1 MDATLLQQLLTKPTP
16 QKQQEVEIILPKEE
30 GVVDIQTKIVDKTDL
45 GYDGAALR
53 QKLQHF
59 ERVHRETN
67 VEEEEEIV
75 TVVPPPPS
83 NPLRFFRVCLRVIAY
98 TTCHLQRPNIRK
110 NIRAGTMEGLL
121 QTQGD
126 CWRLCLEFSLT
137 THTPTVNQISDKG
150 EPNGKNTNT
159 LIMFC
164 QSSISGQHCLKWFI
178 TRWLAL
184 QNNLPDQDCL
194 K

>member
-1 MDATLLQQLLTKPTP
+1 MDAALLQQLLTKPTP

-67 VEEEEEIV
+67 VEEEEIV

-83 NPLRFFRVCLRVIAY
+83 KPSLPDSPKKTA
-98 TTCHLQRPNIRK
+98 K
-110 NIRAGTMEGLL
+110 RAPK
-121 QTQGD
+121 
-126 CWRLCLEFSLT
+126 
-137 THTPTVNQISDKG
+137 TPKAPKAPKASK
-150 EPNGKNTNT
+150 
-159 LIMFC
+159 
-164 QSSISGQHCLKWFI
+164 SISI
-178 TRWLAL
+178 MV
-184 QNNLPDQDCL
+184 
-194 K
+194 